1 MAYIGGKLHPWFDT
15 GPINGAIK
23 NMVRL
28 GVRFGKEQA
37 AKATPVETGD
47 LKRSWKESR
56 AHKVVG
62 TTYPGAGYGA
72 EWYTEIDY
80 APYVEHGT
88 GLWGPEHR
96 KYLILPKT
104 PGGTLH
110 WVGAD
115 GADVFAKSVM
125 HPGSEGHHMLAES
138 AAKLEVEIEGIVRP
152 ALSNWARETARQNP
166 YAELT

>member
-1 MAYIGGKLHPWFDT
+1 MPYEGGKLAPWFDT
-15 GPINGAIK
+15 GPIDNALK
-23 NMVRL
+23 NMARL
-28 GVRFGKEQA
+28 GVRRGKELA
-37 AKATPVETGD
+37 VENTPVETGD

-62 TTYPGAGYGA
+62 STYPGSGYGA
-72 EWYTEIDY
+72 EWYTEISY

-96 KYLILPKT
+96 KYMILPKT

-115 GADVFAKSVM
+115 GQDVYAKSVM
-125 HPGSEGHHMLAES
+125 HPGSPGAHMLALS
-138 AAKLEVEIEGIVRP
+138 AAKLEFEMDYVLKP
-152 ALSNWARETARQNP
+152 ALSQWARETEHQNP
-166 YAELT
+166 WAV